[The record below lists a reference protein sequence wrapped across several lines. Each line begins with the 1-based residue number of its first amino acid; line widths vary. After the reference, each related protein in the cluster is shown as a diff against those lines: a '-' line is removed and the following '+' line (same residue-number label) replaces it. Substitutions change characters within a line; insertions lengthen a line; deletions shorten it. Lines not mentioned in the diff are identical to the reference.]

1 MFNAQENT
9 VTSPIATGD
18 AGIIIKADGTP
29 QIFNTYTKAQLESP
43 TPEMTQTMQKLMA
56 LMVAWNLPPVMDVVM
71 QVANDPAIV
80 GSQIMSTGSLN

>member
-18 AGIIIKADGTP
+18 AGLVIKADGTV
-29 QIFNTYTKAQLESP
+29 QIFNTYTQEQLASP

-56 LMVAWNLPPVMDVVM
+56 LMVAWNIPAVMDVVI
-71 QVANDPAIV
+71 QVANDPAVV
-80 GSQIMSTGSLN
+80 GSEVMSTGVLN